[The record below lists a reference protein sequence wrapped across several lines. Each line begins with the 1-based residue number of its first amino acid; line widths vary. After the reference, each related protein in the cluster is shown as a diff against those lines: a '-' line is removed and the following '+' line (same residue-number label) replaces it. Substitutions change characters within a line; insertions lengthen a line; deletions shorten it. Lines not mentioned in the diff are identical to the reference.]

1 MSANLSALS
10 QFTIRYPQPRA
21 RLFSSLPQWKW
32 MAFQKLARLDDVPP
46 GHTKFVYAAGGA
58 PVILA
63 NYQGQVHAL
72 HGLCAHQQKPLDGAI
87 LWDNLL
93 DCPWHH
99 FQYDVRT
106 GQNHFPSNVYPEDL
120 PWLKTQVQPLRVY
133 PVKVEDGDIWV
144 DLQAL

>member
-1 MSANLSALS
+1 
-10 QFTIRYPQPRA
+10 
-21 RLFSSLPQWKW
+21 
-32 MAFQKLARLDDVPP
+32 MAFQKLARLEEVPP
-46 GHTKFVYAAGGA
+46 GHTKFVYAAGGS

-63 NYQGQVHAL
+63 NYRGEIHAL
-72 HGLCAHQQKPLDGAI
+72 HGLCADQQKPLDGAI

-106 GQNHFPSNVYPEDL
+106 GENYFPSNVYPEDL

-133 PVKVEDGDIWV
+133 PVKVEDDDIWV